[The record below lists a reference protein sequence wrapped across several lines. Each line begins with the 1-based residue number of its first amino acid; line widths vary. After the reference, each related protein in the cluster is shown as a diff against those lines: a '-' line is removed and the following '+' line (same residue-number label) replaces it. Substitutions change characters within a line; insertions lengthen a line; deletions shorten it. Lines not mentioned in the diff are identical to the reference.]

1 MVKIVFFGTPSFAVV
16 ALEALLNSEHSVV
29 AVVTQPDRHRGRGQ
43 RLSASPIKEIA
54 LKSDLPVIQPTKLND
69 TGFLDDLAT
78 LRPALGVV
86 VAYGQFLPNRLL
98 QLPPFG
104 TINIHASLL
113 PKYRGAAPIQ
123 RAIMAGETETG
134 ITIIKLIKKMDAGPM
149 LQQQIIPVTHDDT
162 TKTLEPRLAK
172 IGASL
177 LITCVNNLAKG
188 GITQQNQDESKA
200 TFAPRITKEDGQSQW
215 ANSAK
220 QIHNQIRSLHPWP
233 HAYSHLNDTRYL
245 LLQSETIDHFSVD
258 QATTT
263 PGQIIAI
270 HKDRLIV
277 ATGGALPIGIL
288 RIQLPGRA
296 PLDTRAFLAGH
307 PIAIGSIFMS
317 KSS

>member
-1 MVKIVFFGTPSFAVV
+1 MWRS
-16 ALEALLNSEHSVV
+16 
-29 AVVTQPDRHRGRGQ
+29 RHRGRGQ

-104 TINIHASLL
+104 TINIHPSLL

-200 TFAPRITKEDGQSQW
+200 TFAPRITKEDGQIQW

>member
-1 MVKIVFFGTPSFAVV
+1 M
-16 ALEALLNSEHSVV
+16 
-29 AVVTQPDRHRGRGQ
+29 
-43 RLSASPIKEIA
+43 
-54 LKSDLPVIQPTKLND
+54 PVIQPTKLND

-200 TFAPRITKEDGQSQW
+200 TFAPRITKEDGQIQW

>member
-104 TINIHASLL
+104 TINIHPSLL

-200 TFAPRITKEDGQSQW
+200 TFAPRITKEDGQIQW

>member
-104 TINIHASLL
+104 TINIHPSLL

-200 TFAPRITKEDGQSQW
+200 TFAPRITKEDGQIQW

-307 PIAIGSIFMS
+307 PLAIGSIFMS

>member
-200 TFAPRITKEDGQSQW
+200 TFAPRITKEDGQIQW

-245 LLQSETIDHFSVD
+245 LLQSEKIDHFSVD

>member
-162 TKTLEPRLAK
+162 TKTLESRLAK

-200 TFAPRITKEDGQSQW
+200 TFAPRITKEDGQIQW

-245 LLQSETIDHFSVD
+245 LLQSEKIDHFSVD

>member
-104 TINIHASLL
+104 TINIHPSLL

-200 TFAPRITKEDGQSQW
+200 TFAPRITKEDGQIQW

-245 LLQSETIDHFSVD
+245 LLQSEKIDHFSVD